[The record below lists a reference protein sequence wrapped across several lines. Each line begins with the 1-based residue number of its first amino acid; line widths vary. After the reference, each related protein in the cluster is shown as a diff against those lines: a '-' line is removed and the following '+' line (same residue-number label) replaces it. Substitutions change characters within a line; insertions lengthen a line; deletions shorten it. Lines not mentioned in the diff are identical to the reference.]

1 MGNEDI
7 TSSSNHFQGASI
19 GREVIT
25 VGISEVNKSLK
36 WQLPPSKSHAIRALF
51 LASQGEKITTISG
64 VANCGKDVKSMKSCL
79 IQLGVKIESIDSN
92 GQIIQHEDSGNALEI
107 SSYRVYG
114 VGKNGFSEPK
124 DCLDVGNSGTA
135 LRLIAVLC
143 SRFTFKVCI
152 DGDETL
158 RERNT
163 QVLWDSIK
171 QSGVNISFTNVEN
184 RLPVEMTGP
193 WFKDSKNEIEL
204 DVSRSSQPLSAW
216 MLASSGL
223 NQDVKIIRSGIPV
236 SNRHWELS
244 YTMCNQYGSKIIID
258 GKNIQLSP
266 YVLELPDVIEIPRD
280 ASMASFA
287 MLASSC
293 LNHEVELIGW
303 PDKEDSIGHEI
314 LKSESS
320 SLGISWVKETL
331 VSNEGT
337 HSIEVDITNCNDL
350 ITPLSVMM
358 AIGGG
363 GVITGASHASF
374 KESNR
379 IRSTQLLLQ
388 SFGMDCVIN
397 SDGITIQGN
406 QKPSTPDA
414 IIDSFGD
421 HRIFMSAYILACKV
435 GAKIRG
441 RGLHLIA
448 DELFIDRLS

>member
-1 MGNEDI
+1 
-7 TSSSNHFQGASI
+7 
-19 GREVIT
+19 
-25 VGISEVNKSLK
+25 
-36 WQLPPSKSHAIRALF
+36 
-51 LASQGEKITTISG
+51 
-64 VANCGKDVKSMKSCL
+64 
-79 IQLGVKIESIDSN
+79 
-92 GQIIQHEDSGNALEI
+92 
-107 SSYRVYG
+107 
-114 VGKNGFSEPK
+114 
-124 DCLDVGNSGTA
+124 
-135 LRLIAVLC
+135 
-143 SRFTFKVCI
+143 
-152 DGDETL
+152 
-158 RERNT
+158 
-163 QVLWDSIK
+163 
-171 QSGVNISFTNVEN
+171 
-184 RLPVEMTGP
+184 
-193 WFKDSKNEIEL
+193 
-204 DVSRSSQPLSAW
+204 
-216 MLASSGL
+216 
-223 NQDVKIIRSGIPV
+223 
-236 SNRHWELS
+236 
-244 YTMCNQYGSKIIID
+244 
-258 GKNIQLSP
+258 
-266 YVLELPDVIEIPRD
+266 
-280 ASMASFA
+280 MASFA

-320 SLGISWVKETL
+320 SLGISWVKGTL
-331 VSNEGT
+331 ASDERT